1 MAVLKRIEEHRT
13 LVKKVVECIEVDIIV
28 LNMVL
33 KLGYIKH

>member
-13 LVKKVVECIEVDIIV
+13 LVKEVVECIKEDIIA

-33 KLGYIKH
+33 NLRYIKH